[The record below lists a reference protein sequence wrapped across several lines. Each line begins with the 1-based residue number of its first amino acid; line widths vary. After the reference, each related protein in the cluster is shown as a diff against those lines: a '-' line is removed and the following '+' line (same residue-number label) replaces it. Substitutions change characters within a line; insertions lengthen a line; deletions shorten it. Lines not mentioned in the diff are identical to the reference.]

1 MIQIQLTDSD
11 LEIINNVV
19 KENSLKTFT
28 IVQDSS
34 SGIGSTTT
42 IKFPA
47 DLRGRNVSISV
58 SVSGEEDW

>member
-34 SGIGSTTT
+34 GIGSTTT

>member
-34 SGIGSTTT
+34 GIG
-42 IKFPA
+42 IKFPKEIC
-47 DLRGRNVSISV
+47 GRNVSISV
-58 SVSGEEDW
+58 SVSGEEYW